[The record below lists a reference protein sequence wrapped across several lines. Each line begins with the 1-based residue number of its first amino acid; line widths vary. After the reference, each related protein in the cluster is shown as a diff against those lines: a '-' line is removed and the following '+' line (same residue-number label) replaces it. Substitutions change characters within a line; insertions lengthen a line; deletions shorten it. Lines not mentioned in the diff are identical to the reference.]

1 LVEICRTLLRFE
13 ARQGILNLSGYAYL
27 AQLPTGLSQLKN
39 LQALSLYLEGTK
51 CLPIDI
57 GQLTNLKWLYLNID
71 ELEYLPAE
79 FGRSSNL
86 KQLILEN
93 M

>member
-1 LVEICRTLLRFE
+1 LSFE
-13 ARQGILNLSGYAYL
+13 DGQGILNLSGYADL
-27 AQLPTGLSQLKN
+27 VELPTGLSQLKN
-39 LQALSLYLEGTK
+39 LQALSSYLEGMK
-51 CLPIDI
+51 YLPTDI
-57 GQLTNLKWLYLNID
+57 GQLTNLKWLYLNIY